1 MAVST
6 PNTRQRAGSVVLSPR
21 SFNSTAM
28 VKLKLG
34 ELAGQTAIQ
43 GVFHL
48 VKDLSIQKEA
58 FEIAIIKLNGR
69 NLLLE
74 SPENQEKYFD
84 LIQRYTTLSRYSW
97 ELQADVVEI
106 TLNSYEEDL
115 VWIALTK
122 QGGDQGSC

>member
-6 PNTRQRAGSVVLSPR
+6 PNPRERAGSVVLSPR

-28 VKLKLG
+28 VKLKLSV
-34 ELAGQTAIQ
+34 LAGQTTIQ

-48 VKDLSIQKEA
+48 VKDLSIQREA
-58 FEIAIIKLNGR
+58 FDIAIIKLNGR

-84 LIQRYTTLSRYSW
+84 LIQKYTNTSRYSW
-97 ELQADVVEI
+97 KLQADVVEI
-106 TLNSYEEDL
+106 TLNGYEEDP

-122 QGGDQGSC
+122 QGGDQGSY